1 MRYAIIIPDGAADEP
16 IGELGNRTPLE
27 AARLPNIDWVASH
40 GRTGTV
46 KHIPAAMS
54 PGSDIAIMSLM
65 GYDPKTNYTGRAPIE
80 ATGQGIELAE
90 EDWALRA
97 NLVTIVD
104 GKMIDYSA
112 GHISSQEAQALI
124 DLLAQEL
131 ASSRIEFYPG
141 LSYRHLVVFRNVSF
155 KKVRTIPPHDIMD
168 QAVQKHLPKGRDAA
182 VLREM
187 MAKSAQLFEEN
198 EINEVRRQLNES
210 PATQIWL
217 WGQGKR
223 CQLEPFTKRF
233 GIRAG
238 LVAGTDLIKG
248 LARLAGWENIQ
259 VPGATGYLDT
269 DYQGKGQAAV
279 AALKDYDLVVV
290 HVEAPDEAGHNGD
303 AKAKLV
309 ALEAIDKHVVG
320 PVLEELRKAK
330 QWRMLICP
338 DHPTPVR
345 LRTHTAKA
353 VPFAMAGEN
362 ITAVLADTF
371 SEVNA
376 EAAGFRVERGC
387 ELMEY
392 FLKV

>member
-1 MRYAIIIPDGAADEP
+1 MRYVVIIPDGAADEP

-27 AARLPNIDWVASH
+27 AARLPNIDWVATH

-46 KHIPAAMS
+46 KHIPPSML

-65 GYDPKTNYTGRAPIE
+65 GYDPKANYTGRAPIE
-80 ATGQGIELAE
+80 AAGRGIKLDEN
-90 EDWALRA
+90 DWALRA
-97 NLVTIVD
+97 NLVTVID
-104 GKMIDYSA
+104 GKMIDFSA
-112 GHISSQEAQALI
+112 GHISSEEAQALI
-124 DLLAQEL
+124 NLLAQEL
-131 ASSRIEFYPG
+131 ASDHVEFHSG
-141 LSYRHLVVFRNVSF
+141 VSYRHLVIFRDASF

-168 QAVQKHLPKGRDAA
+168 QAVQKHLPKGKDSA

-187 MAKSAQLFEEN
+187 MAKSAQLFEKH

-210 PATQIWL
+210 PATQVWL

-223 CQLEPFTKRF
+223 CQLEPFSKRF
-233 GIRAG
+233 GLRGA

-248 LARLAGWENIQ
+248 LASLAGWKDIQ

-269 DYQGKGQAAV
+269 DYQAKGRAAI
-279 AALKDYDLVVV
+279 AALKKYDLVVV

-303 AKAKLV
+303 AKAKLA
-309 ALEAIDKHVVG
+309 ALESIDKHIVG

-345 LRTHTAKA
+345 LRTHIAKA

-362 ITAVLADTF
+362 ITAVIADTF

-376 EAAGFRVERGC
+376 EAADLHVERGW

-392 FLKV
+392 FLKT